1 MYLSRQ
7 AALEDLYQLVR
18 FLVESHPDPYFAGG
32 GLIAFH
38 RRVEQIV
45 ATIPENGLEREDYL
59 RLLRPLVASI
69 EDGHTWI
76 GAPVAAKLSQ
86 LRPWI
91 GWDAVEQQLYV
102 ATVYRPE
109 EKDLLGGR
117 LQALEHVFF
126 VELVNRINHLYGC
139 DNEYQQLVRLATAF
153 NDPSLLADLLQCRE
167 LPGPL
172 HLTLLLPDGSQREV
186 ELPLFEQQPG
196 EAIEPSS
203 AVSLPFVNASQL
215 GWSFLDAQHQIAYLR
230 TTSMMHYREAFEA
243 SFAVGNHSHLEHY
256 LDDTA
261 HKVLQGPLPA
271 STEARIAAI
280 PSATELLCDLFTAM
294 QQAQTSYLL
303 VDVRQNT
310 GGNSLFASM
319 LEYFLFGLEGMI
331 AADDGYQIKRYS
343 PLYME
348 NVRSA
353 TREVLQSY
361 FNNGGYDFTEEE
373 AWWHRQKFGMS
384 IEEREC
390 IAQSY
395 QRRFS
400 ALPTFAPI
408 FEQRQFEAAWTP
420 HVLVLTSAFTY
431 SAGFD
436 MALVLLRHGAKI
448 IGVPSAQAGN
458 CFIDALY
465 YHLDH
470 SALEGAISF
479 KRSVQFPNAPEQGRV
494 LRPEVELTYAQLAA
508 AQFDPHTT
516 VRFALERFVGQ

>member
-7 AALEDLYQLVR
+7 VALEDLYQLVR
-18 FLVESHPDPYFAGG
+18 FLVESHPDPYSAGG
-32 GLIAFH
+32 GPIAFH
-38 RRVEQIV
+38 RSVEHIV
-45 ATIPENGLEREDYL
+45 AAIPEYGMEREDFL

-69 EDGHTWI
+69 HDGHTWI
-76 GAPVAAKLSQ
+76 GAPAATNMSQ

-109 EKDLLGGR
+109 DQVLLGGR
-117 LQALEHVFF
+117 LQALENVSFM
-126 VELVNRINHLYGC
+126 ELVDRIKHLYGC
-139 DNEYQQLVRLATAF
+139 DNEYHQLARLANAF
-153 NDPSLLADLLQCRE
+153 NDPSLLADLLQRRE
-167 LPGPL
+167 LPRPL
-172 HLTLLLPDGSQREV
+172 HLILRLSDGSQRQV

-196 EAIEPSS
+196 EAIEPAS
-203 AVSLPFVNASQL
+203 AISLPPVNASQL
-215 GWSFLDAQHQIAYLR
+215 GWSFLDAQRQIAYLR

-243 SFAVGNHSHLEHY
+243 SFAAGNRSHLEHY

-261 HKVLQGPLPA
+261 RKVLQDPLPA
-271 STEARIAAI
+271 SIEARIVAI

-294 QQAQTSYLL
+294 REAQTSYLL

-319 LEYFLFGLEGMI
+319 LEYFLYGLESMI
-331 AADDGYQIKRYS
+331 DADDGYQIKRYS
-343 PLYME
+343 PLYMK
-348 NVRSA
+348 NVQSA

-361 FNNGGYDFTEEE
+361 FNNGGYDFAEEE
-373 AWWHRQKFGMS
+373 AWRQRQESGMS
-384 IEEREC
+384 IEERER
-390 IAQSY
+390 ITQFY
-395 QRRFS
+395 ERYFS

-408 FEQRQFEAAWTP
+408 FEQRQFEATWTP
-420 HVLVLTSAFTY
+420 HVLVLTSTFTY

-436 MALVLLRHGAKI
+436 MALMLFQHGAKI

-465 YHLDH
+465 YRLDH

-479 KRSVQFPNAPEQGRV
+479 KRSIQFPNDPELGKI
-494 LRPEVELTYAQLAA
+494 LRPAVELTYAHLIAA
-508 AQFDPHTT
+508 HFDPNTT
-516 VRFALERFVGQ
+516 VRLALERFVT